1 MAISKKKGASIKD
14 IAKEAG
20 VSTSLVSFV
29 LNGKQKQYRVNDQV
43 ADRIK
48 EIAQRLDY
56 KPNGFAKS
64 LRDGTSHTIG
74 VIVSDISNQFFA
86 EIVRNIETTAEQYGY
101 MALFASSDENASK
114 ASDLASKMLSK
125 EVDGMILVPC
135 EGSSDIIKM
144 LTERNVPLVL
154 LDRYIP
160 DIHTDYVCL
169 NNKQSGYEA
178 TSHLIKQGY
187 KKISMISYGIDLTNM
202 KERQEGYKAAMTD
215 AGLKENICIKF
226 VDVEINSLKKSCDK
240 AMDALTDN
248 GTEAIVFA
256 TNSIALTC
264 LYYIQKK
271 GIRIPDELGLVCFDG
286 ETAFDLFYAPLTY
299 IKQPLERMAKKAV
312 EILIEHIEA
321 KDSLTQQVEAGGTLV
336 ERASS
341 KRRGK
346 IN

>member
-1 MAISKKKGASIKD
+1 MAISRKKGVSIKD

-43 ADRIK
+43 ADKIK
-48 EIAQRLDY
+48 EIAKRLDY

-86 EIVRNIETTAEQYGY
+86 EIVRYIETTAEQYGY
-101 MALFASSDENASK
+101 MALFASSDEK
-114 ASDLASKMLSK
+114 APKTSDLVYKMLSK

-135 EGSSDIIKM
+135 EGSADIVKM
-144 LTERNVPLVL
+144 IADRCVPLVL

-160 DIHTDYVCL
+160 EIHTDYVCL
-169 NNKQSGYEA
+169 NNKQSGYDA
-178 TSHLIKQGY
+178 TNHLIRQGY
-187 KKISMISYGIDLTNM
+187 KKISMISYGCELTNM
-202 KERQEGYKAAMTD
+202 KGRQEGYKAAMAE
-215 AGLKENICIKF
+215 AGLKENISIKL
-226 VDVEINSLKKSCDK
+226 VDVNIETLKKSCDK
-240 AMDALTDN
+240 AMDNLTDN
-248 GTEAIVFA
+248 GTEAIIFA

-271 GIRIPDELGLVCFDG
+271 GIRIPDDLALVCFDG

-321 KDSLTQQVEAGGTLV
+321 KDSLTQQVEAGGSLI
-336 ERASS
+336 ERSS
-341 KRRGK
+341 STRSK
-346 IN
+346 